1 MPEPLVL
8 DALRNIEES
17 LLHII
22 DRTSTIKTVNDFG
35 ATPTGVDLLDIAA
48 IRLLAIGEEI
58 KKIEKRTE
66 GKLLTQYPSIEWKDV
81 MGMRDFIA
89 HAYFRIDA
97 AVIFDTLQ
105 NNVPPLLAT
114 IQQMIADLLKLQTE

>member
-1 MPEPLVL
+1 MPELLVL
-8 DALRNIEES
+8 DALRNIEAS

-22 DRTSTIKTVNDFG
+22 DRTSTIKTADDFG

-66 GKLLTQYPSIEWKDV
+66 GKLLSQYPSIEWKDV
-81 MGMRDFIA
+81 MGRHRNF
-89 HAYFRIDA
+89 
-97 AVIFDTLQ
+97 
-105 NNVPPLLAT
+105 
-114 IQQMIADLLKLQTE
+114 